1 MVLMQVRP
9 DADPKLMTVR
19 TVVVVVAVVV
29 VVLVEQRVQ
38 ETVFFLILA
47 NKQTMKVGVN
57 IIMDGRGRA
66 ACTQCRTAAAMV
78 AGRGIRRATQYR
90 IISSESRHCRVY
102 GLSPPPKW
110 HLRGLCHLFVASF
123 GYLVIIWRS
132 HHAEHQEGVKH
143 NDNHEYHPRPP
154 GKDPK
159 HHCVPV
165 DRFAERW
172 QDGNA
177 LMVRYCRRSERA
189 ATRMRAQRM
198 MGFGHEP

>member
-110 HLRGLCHLFVASF
+110 HLRGFVSFVCCVICLPRHHLAVSSRRASR
-123 GYLVIIWRS
+123 GS
-132 HHAEHQEGVKH
+132 K
-143 NDNHEYHPRPP
+143 
-154 GKDPK
+154 
-159 HHCVPV
+159 
-165 DRFAERW
+165 
-172 QDGNA
+172 
-177 LMVRYCRRSERA
+177 
-189 ATRMRAQRM
+189 AQR
-198 MGFGHEP
+198 